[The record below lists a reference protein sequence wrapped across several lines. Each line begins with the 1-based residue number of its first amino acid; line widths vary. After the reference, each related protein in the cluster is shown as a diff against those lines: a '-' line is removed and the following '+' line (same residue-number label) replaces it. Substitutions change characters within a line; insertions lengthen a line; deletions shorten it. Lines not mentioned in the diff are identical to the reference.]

1 MLNKITWKH
10 GLLVL
15 LVVLVLRLPAFWT
28 PILDVDESQF
38 AGFAHSLIAGETP
51 YIESLDTKPLGVY
64 FFYAAVFK
72 LFGTNNMIAVHI
84 VTAFWVALTAFF
96 CFRIGRKIHSPHAG
110 FWAALF
116 YAIFTTTFVP
126 KFIGTSILI
135 LLMLPMTISID
146 AVVSWENS
154 KKLRHILI
162 AGIAW
167 GVACLFKYQAGINLI
182 IMGFYLLIFHPI
194 FVEKSWRGIKIL
206 PYIVFLVGGA
216 LVAGIFSLYLVAIG
230 AWGAFYFWSIQG
242 SLGYVSKAT
251 HLIDYWNKLATRG
264 GGIVASSILVWFLAI
279 WQMAKLVVSGIRHF
293 GKIAD
298 HRSEYLIMIW
308 LAFSFIP
315 VGTGGKFYGHYF
327 LQLYPAL
334 CILGGITACSF
345 LTWISKKPRT
355 LTKGLSIALFTFF
368 LIFPALGFFGA
379 RLAADQIYASV
390 GEENPKT
397 YIPVAEYIANNS
409 SEEDRI
415 FVWGFATPI
424 YTYSNRLSAS
434 RFLWCD
440 WLTGRVSGTPSAKD
454 PNFDTSEYIVEGS
467 WKMFFEDMEK
477 NKPTYFVDTSPGNH
491 HDYGKYPIYI
501 YPDLAK
507 FLLKR
512 YHLEKSINGVDIYRI
527 NK

>member
-1 MLNKITWKH
+1 MNKITWKH

-15 LVVLVLRLPAFWT
+15 LVILLLRLPAFWT
-28 PILDVDESQF
+28 PIVDVDEAQF
-38 AGFAHSLIAGETP
+38 AGFAHSILSGETP
-51 YIESLDTKPLGVY
+51 YVASLDTKPLGVY

-72 LFGTNNMIAVHI
+72 LFGMNNMIAVHI
-84 VTAFWVALTAFF
+84 VTALWVALTALF
-96 CFRIGRKIHSPHAG
+96 CFRIARRIHSPQAG

-116 YAIFTTTFVP
+116 YAIFTTTYVP
-126 KFIGTSILI
+126 KFIGTSILV
-135 LLMLPMTISID
+135 LMMLPMTISLD
-146 AVVSWENS
+146 AVVSWEYS
-154 KKLRHILI
+154 RKLRHILI

-194 FVEKSWRGIKIL
+194 FVERSWRGIKIL
-206 PYIVFLVGGA
+206 PYIIFLIGGA
-216 LVAGIFSLYLVAIG
+216 LVAGLFSIYLLAIG
-230 AWGAFYFWSIQG
+230 AWSAFYFWSIQG

-251 HLIDYWNKLATRG
+251 HLIDFWNKLATRG
-264 GGIVASSILVWFLAI
+264 GGIVASSILLWSLAA
-279 WQMAKLVVSGIRHF
+279 WRMVTLGIAAIKRF
-293 GKIAD
+293 SDVAD
-298 HRSEYLIMIW
+298 RRCEYLIMIW
-308 LAFSFIP
+308 LLFSFIP

-327 LQLYPAL
+327 LQLYPTL

-345 LTWISKKPRT
+345 FAWRSTGKKT
-355 LTKGLSIALFTFF
+355 LAKGLALALFIF
-368 LIFPALGFFGA
+368 LLIVPAMGFFGA
-379 RLAADQIYASV
+379 RLAADQIYASI
-390 GEENPKT
+390 GEENPKE
-397 YIPVAEYIANNS
+397 YIPIAEYIADNS
-409 SEEDRI
+409 SDDERI

-454 PNFDTSEYIVEGS
+454 PDFDTNEYIVEGS
-467 WKMFFEDMEK
+467 WKMLFDDLEK

-491 HDYGKYPIYI
+491 HDYGKYPIYK

-507 FLLKR
+507 FLRKR
-512 YHLEKSINGVDIYRI
+512 YHLEKSINGADIYRI